1 MNWQEFE
8 DNLKNRVD
16 GHETPLDTDALWEK
30 VRPRKRRRFVF
41 FWWFFGGI
49 CLLGGIGWAVL
60 KHRPSMAAE
69 KGIASQEML
78 HSTDMASVQQ
88 AENAS
93 TQAVANIK
101 HPNLPDAVKAE
112 PAHSNVSNSNVAY
125 PGNAEKTGGQNAQ
138 KGKNMPG
145 NNNRITPLHPVQ
157 PPTNPNN
164 PVVQLVS
171 LLEDTSFVQQDFL
184 HSENDLP
191 GSIST
196 NSAAK
201 QSFLLPD
208 ISPEPVSQQ
217 DTQVLE
223 LLYLD
228 EFSLLPAPVYAV
240 PKRRMQAG
248 AYAGISIWN
257 TLHNGPGG
265 SGIPRPNE
273 NLLESVQ
280 AGFFAQFPMDNRF
293 VLRAGVQYLQ
303 FNSLFRWQKSS
314 IVANQPETVLNYY
327 VDGRVDTSYLPGA
340 LMQVD
345 RKVKHYNKLIYIN
358 LPVDIQYRIPLGQ
371 GAVTPFAGVQPGISI
386 YRKGTIRGLNGLPDA
401 APFQTIYRRSFAL
414 SIRAGVGFERLWR
427 KRVFF
432 IEPTGTFDVIPRT
445 AQGRAV
451 VEQFWQVGINVGMR
465 LR

>member
-1 MNWQEFE
+1 
-8 DNLKNRVD
+8 
-16 GHETPLDTDALWEK
+16 
-30 VRPRKRRRFVF
+30 VF

-60 KHRPSMAAE
+60 KNRPSMAAE
-69 KGIASQEML
+69 KGIATHEML
-78 HSTDMASVQQ
+78 HSTDVESVQQ
-88 AENAS
+88 AENGS
-93 TQAVANIK
+93 TQAVANMK
-101 HPNLPDAVKAE
+101 HPNLPDAVNAE
-112 PAHSNVSNSNVAY
+112 PAHPNVSNSNVGY
-125 PGNAEKTGGQNAQ
+125 PRNAEKTDVQNAQ
-138 KGKNMPG
+138 KGKSMPG
-145 NNNRITPLHPVQ
+145 NNNTIQPLHPVQ
-157 PPTNPNN
+157 PLTTQNAPSVP
-164 PVVQLVS
+164 PVPLRK
-171 LLEDTSFVQQDFL
+171 DTTFAQQDFSN
-184 HSENDLP
+184 SEN
-191 GSIST
+191 GVSSSIPT

-201 QSFLLPD
+201 YSFLLLEVLPD
-208 ISPEPVSQQ
+208 PVAQQ

-223 LLYLD
+223 LPYLD

-248 AYAGISIWN
+248 AYAGISMWN
-257 TLHNGPGG
+257 SLHNGPGG

-273 NLLESVQ
+273 SLLESVQ
-280 AGFFAQFPMDNRF
+280 AGVFGQFPMDNRF

-358 LPVDIQYRIPLGQ
+358 LPIDIQYRIPLGQ
-371 GAVTPFAGVQPGISI
+371 GAITPFAGVQPGISI
-386 YRKGTIRGLNGLPDA
+386 YRKGTILGLNGLPDA

-414 SIRAGVGFERLWR
+414 SIRAGMGFELPWR
-427 KRVFF
+427 KRIFF

-451 VEQFWQVGINVGMR
+451 VEQFWQLGLNVGMR